1 MRELVMIGILTR
13 WSPLRLR
20 PNRRG
25 SQVLKRRR
33 MRLERLESR
42 PLLAANFPLASPLEN
57 DPAGKQAVE
66 SSLTRF
72 VAAILLRRR

>member
-1 MRELVMIGILTR
+1 MIGILTR

>member
-1 MRELVMIGILTR
+1 MIGILTR

-42 PLLAANFPLASPLEN
+42 PLLAANSSLASPLEN